1 MGSQKE
7 IEGSMT
13 ITWQWATLS
22 TQDNGAA
29 GSLAKIWE
37 REGVKEHGVFKAQ
50 PIDSGASLMARE
62 VIQNS
67 WDAAREA
74 AKEFDANVPFEIDF
88 TFSEVAGAEK
98 KSLIDILDLAGHS
111 KHRRSF
117 LDTETATRAQ
127 LGLGEHDCLD
137 DIDDLS
143 IPLKSLVVSEK
154 GTTGLYGNF
163 ASPRSKMYLALVS
176 VGFTEKASGSG
187 GSFGYG
193 KAGLIAGSGIRTVI
207 AYTCFRERNDDPGVT
222 RRLLGM
228 TYWGGH
234 HIGESHFSGFARFGK
249 TVERDGR
256 TSEDPFEDEEADDI
270 AHALGLA
277 LRDPSNE
284 EDIGT
289 TFLLL
294 DPVVDP
300 AELSAAVCRYWWP
313 ALEFERFEVNISRK
327 DRRGDVTEE
336 WVPRPRKDEV
346 LKSFIRAYELATVP
360 QDNRNKEEY
369 SKDLGN
375 LDLDNERLGLGSLGL
390 KADLDG
396 WSYKVEVPGS
406 TGVDHVEDESEYQ
419 VTQENLVALVRGPR
433 MIVQYLKVGRANPP
447 FVRGVFVASEAVDD
461 LLKQTEPMAH
471 HRWETDQT
479 VRSVDPRAPKVAAEI
494 IKRIKSR
501 VLQFRKGLQPPV
513 PKQAD
518 IHLPDLTRLMGRI
531 STGVNDAPPKPPPDG
546 VRETTIKISNDGVEE
561 ALGGTELVFIADID
575 IALSENFKDADEAP
589 GFVDLSFR
597 FVEDDRAGES
607 CELQITPPEGFIA
620 DAERPGRFYGVLNKN
635 HQRFSLRSAP
645 YSPDWSGRL
654 LVSSAIENDASSVP
668 EEALA

>member
-1 MGSQKE
+1 
-7 IEGSMT
+7 MT
-13 ITWQWATLS
+13 ITWQWARLS

-29 GSLAKIWE
+29 GDLAKLFKH
-37 REGVKEHGVFKAQ
+37 EGVEEHGIFRAQ
-50 PIDSGASLMARE
+50 PIDPGASLMARE

-74 AKEFDANVPFEIDF
+74 ATESEAHVPFEIDF
-88 TFSEVAGAEK
+88 TFTEVAGDGK
-98 KSLIDILDLAGHS
+98 KALINVLDLGGHAS
-111 KHRRSF
+111 HRRAF
-117 LDTETATRAQ
+117 LGGDESQRAR

-137 DIDDLS
+137 DLDDLS

-163 ASPRSKMYLALVS
+163 DSPRSKMYLALVS
-176 VGFTEKASGSG
+176 VGFTEKAAGAG

-193 KAGLIAGSGIRTVI
+193 KAGLIAGSGIRTVV
-207 AYTCFRERNDDPGVT
+207 AYTCFRERDDDPGVT

-234 HIGESHFSGFARFGK
+234 QLGAHHFSGFARFGK
-249 TVERDGR
+249 TVERGGR
-256 TSEDPFEDEEADDI
+256 ASEDPFENEEADDI
-270 AHALGLA
+270 ARALGLA

-284 EDIGT
+284 EHIGT

-300 AELSAAVCRYWWP
+300 DQLSAAVCRYWWP
-313 ALEFERFEVNISRK
+313 ALEFERFEVSISRT
-327 DRRGDVTEE
+327 DRNGEVTEE

-375 LDLDNERLGLGSLGL
+375 LDLDNERLELGSLGL

-396 WSYKVEVPGS
+396 WSYKVEVPGA
-406 TGVDHVEDESEYQ
+406 TGVGQVEDVSEYQ

-447 FVRGVFVASEAVDD
+447 FIRGVFVASEAVDD

-471 HRWETDQT
+471 DRWQTDEK
-479 VRSVDPRAPKVAAEI
+479 VLSVDPRSPKIAAEI
-494 IKRIKSR
+494 IKKIKSR
-501 VLQFRKGLQPPV
+501 VLQFRRGLQPPV

-518 IHLPDLTRLMGRI
+518 IHLPDLTKLMSRI

-546 VRETTIKISNDGVEE
+546 VRETTIKINTDLEE
-561 ALGGTELVFIADID
+561 ALGGTELVFIADVD
-575 IALSENFKDADEAP
+575 IALSDNFKDAEEAP
-589 GFVDLSFR
+589 SFVDLSFR

-620 DAERPGRFYGVLNKN
+620 DAERPGRFYGVLTRD

-654 LVSSAIENDASSVP
+654 LVSSAVENDASSVP
-668 EEALA
+668 QEALS